1 MAACALQRL
10 EHGDPTAFTACRRAG
25 RSQLSGMD
33 IQPLHDR
40 IVAKRLPY
48 EEKTASG
55 LFIPDTAK
63 EKPMRAKVVAVG
75 EGTRLADGKLLPLDV
90 KPGDQVLIG
99 PNTGSDIV
107 INGEDHLVLHESE
120 VLAVVH

>member
-1 MAACALQRL
+1 
-10 EHGDPTAFTACRRAG
+10 
-25 RSQLSGMD
+25 MD

-55 LFIPDTAK
+55 LYIPDTAR
-63 EKPMRAKVVAVG
+63 EKPLRAKIVAVG
-75 EGTRLADGKLLPLDV
+75 EGIRLADGKVVPLGV
-90 KPGDQVLIG
+90 KPGDDVLVG

-107 INGEDHLVLHESE
+107 INGEDHVVLRESE
-120 VLAVVH
+120 VLAIVH

>member
-1 MAACALQRL
+1 
-10 EHGDPTAFTACRRAG
+10 
-25 RSQLSGMD
+25 MD

-55 LFIPDTAK
+55 LYIPDTAQ
-63 EKPMRAKVVAVG
+63 EKPLRAKIVAVG
-75 EGTRLADGKLLPLDV
+75 EGTRLADGKVVPLGV
-90 KPGDQVLIG
+90 KPGDDVLVG

-107 INGEDHLVLHESE
+107 INGEDHVVLRESE
-120 VLAVVH
+120 VLAIVH